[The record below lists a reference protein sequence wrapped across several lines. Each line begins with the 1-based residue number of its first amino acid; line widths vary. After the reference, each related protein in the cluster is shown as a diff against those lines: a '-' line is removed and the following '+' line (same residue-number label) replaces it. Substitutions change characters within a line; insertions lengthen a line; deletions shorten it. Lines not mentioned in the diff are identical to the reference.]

1 MRSIWSFKE
10 AAGLVYARGSEMI
23 GGSWDTMGWRNWRF
37 LQMPKTDT
45 WKLLKQPFL
54 MDVW

>member
-10 AAGLVYARGSEMI
+10 AAGLVFARGSEMI
-23 GGSWDTMGWRNWRF
+23 GGSWDKKMMEELEMQ

-45 WKLLKQPFL
+45 WNS
-54 MDVW
+54 